1 MLELDLCDWI
11 SRTEI
16 TLKNMAVSLLEHKNT
31 SVQLVDTLDQ
41 TIGLIV
47 AFVAS

>member
-11 SRTEI
+11 LRTEI
-16 TLKNMAVSLLEHKNT
+16 VLKNMAVSLLEHKKT

-41 TIGLIV
+41 MIGLIV